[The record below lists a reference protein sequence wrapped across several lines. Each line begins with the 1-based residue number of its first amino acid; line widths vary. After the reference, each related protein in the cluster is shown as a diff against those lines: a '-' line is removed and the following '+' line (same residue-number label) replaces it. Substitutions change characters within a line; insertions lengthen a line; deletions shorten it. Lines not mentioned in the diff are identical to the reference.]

1 MTSLLAW
8 LVNPIRYFYKIFGS
22 DDSPRQ
28 LALGVAFGLMI
39 GILPK
44 ENLIAVGLSVF
55 AFTFRINLGSV
66 LLTGFLAS
74 MAAPWVHPL
83 SHGIGVRLL
92 SNRLIY
98 SSVERGYEL
107 PVVPWTAL
115 NNTVVIGGFLLGL
128 ALFYP
133 AYHLSVGFFDSHYEK
148 VKKVVKRKPKKQD
161 QPTADNSAD
170 DFEWS
175 DE

>member
-1 MTSLLAW
+1 MTSLLTW
-8 LVNPIRYFYKIFGS
+8 LFNPVRYFFKVFGQ

-44 ENLIAVGLSVF
+44 GNLIAVGLSML

-74 MAAPWVHPL
+74 MAAPFTNPV
-83 SHGIGVRLL
+83 SHGVGTRLL
-92 SNRLIY
+92 GNGMVY
-98 SSVERGYEL
+98 STVERWYQL
-107 PVVPWTAL
+107 PVVPWTSL
-115 NNTVVIGGFLLGL
+115 NNTIVVGGLILGL
-128 ALFYP
+128 VLFYP
-133 AYHLSVGFFDSHYEK
+133 AYHLSIGFFDTHYER
-148 VKKVVKRKPKKQD
+148 VKKVVKRKSKKEKQQSE
-161 QPTADNSAD
+161 QPPQD
-170 DFEWS
+170 DFDWS